1 MRWMYHVGG
10 KFNHIRT
17 LGYEIGVCERRIAQ
31 PRSQGAGAGVQAASH
46 RLQLQIE
53 QRAMR
58 LVEAQ
63 AAFRAKVEGKG
74 QEIATLPE
82 RTYRK
87 FLRFNIRQRE
97 DMVRK
102 VCSPHKHTRTHSHA
116 SLHSE
121 VCMALG
127 CARNCV
133 VRQSWRCLMVQHRTA
148 NSTPK
153 FGS

>member
-1 MRWMYHVGG
+1 
-10 KFNHIRT
+10 
-17 LGYEIGVCERRIAQ
+17 
-31 PRSQGAGAGVQAASH
+31 
-46 RLQLQIE
+46 
-53 QRAMR
+53 MR

-102 VCSPHKHTRTHSHA
+102 VCSPHKHTRMHSHVL
-116 SLHSE
+116 LHPE

-127 CARNCV
+127 YALNFAV
-133 VRQSWRCLMVQHRTA
+133 GQSWRSLMVRLRTA
-148 NSTPK
+148 HSTPK
-153 FGS
+153 LGS